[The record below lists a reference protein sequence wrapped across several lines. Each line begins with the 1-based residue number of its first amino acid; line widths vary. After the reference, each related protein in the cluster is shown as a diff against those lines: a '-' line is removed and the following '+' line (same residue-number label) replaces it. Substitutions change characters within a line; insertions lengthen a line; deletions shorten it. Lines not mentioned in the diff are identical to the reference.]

1 VPEELPASGERLAVN
16 EALLRLSRT
25 IAGFTS
31 LNELLRQLPVS
42 LHEAVPFDHLG
53 LVLHDAD
60 RDVLR
65 VVLVHPEV
73 LLPMREVPV
82 DFGPAG
88 IVLRSQQTMV
98 VRLDTGEPLTGMMPA
113 LRDLGFRIICGVPLT
128 TSRARLGVLVFGSC
142 NAASYD
148 QAAVALMEQIT
159 AQVALAVEHAVH
171 LERLEALGA
180 SLAAE
185 RDRVQLLLRLN
196 NAITAELDLEEL
208 LKTVSKLLGETIT
221 HHFASLT
228 LWDADR
234 QQFHRHALRFPTGK
248 GLIKPDVP
256 VPLSSPAILAFNAG
270 ETMVF
275 RQEDVQQLGGD
286 AARVMRE
293 ERLTVACCIPILTAR
308 GKYGTLNIASPD
320 PDAFPPE
327 EVTLL
332 EQVSQQLA
340 IAIENATVVHRANS
354 YRRQLGDHR
363 DRLQLLLDVNNLL
376 VSELDYPS
384 VLGKISQALRDVI
397 QHDYASIA
405 LYDSESGKMQLHAL
419 TFTDERGVR
428 PADHL
433 LPLDASPAGITYQ
446 RGTVSIFGEADL
458 AGFGPAGA
466 PTLIAERIK
475 SICCVPLVTRRSKL
489 GVISVGSRI
498 ANAFSAEDGALLGQ
512 LSSQIAIAV
521 ENARAYGEI
530 AVIKDQLAGEKD
542 YLLDEVR
549 LAHDFREI
557 IGQSAVLTRV
567 LQTIATVAPTDST
580 VLLLG
585 ETGTGKELLARALHN
600 LSRRRERT
608 FVRLNVAALPA
619 GLVESELF
627 GYEKGA
633 FTGASTNK
641 VGRLELA
648 NRGTLFLDEIGDLP
662 LEMQPKLL
670 RALQEREF
678 ERLGSTRTMH
688 VDVRMIAATNRD
700 LETMVADGLFR
711 SDLFYRLNVFPIH
724 VPALRERRED
734 IPALVRHFVAK
745 FAREMSRRITTI
757 PDETIASLQ
766 RWHWPGNIR
775 ELENVIERA
784 VILSS
789 GPVLQVPPAAI
800 HPPQARR
807 VAAREAS
814 PARLS
819 DAERDVIV
827 RALRESNGVVAG
839 PRGAA
844 ARLGVKRTTLQ
855 SKMRKLGITRPGY

>member
-1 VPEELPASGERLAVN
+1 VAEAQPPSSETLAID

-31 LNELLRQLPVS
+31 LNELLRQLPAS

-65 VVLVHPEV
+65 IALVHPDV
-73 LLPMREVPV
+73 PLPMRETPV

-88 IVLRSQQTMV
+88 VILRSQQTMV
-98 VRLDTGEPLTGMMPA
+98 IRLDTNEPLTGMMPT
-113 LRDLGFRIICGVPLT
+113 LRDLGFRILCGVPLT
-128 TSRARLGVLVFGSC
+128 TPRARLGVLVFASC
-142 NAASYD
+142 NDASYG
-148 QAAVALMEQIT
+148 ASAVILMEQIT
-159 AQVALAVEHAVH
+159 AQVALAVEHAVQ

-185 RDRVQLLLRLN
+185 RDRVQFLLRLN
-196 NAITAELDLEEL
+196 NAITSELDLEQL
-208 LKTVSKLLGETIT
+208 LKMVSKLLGETIT

-228 LWDADR
+228 LWNADR
-234 QQFHRHALRFPTGK
+234 QQFHRHALLFPTGK
-248 GLIKPDVP
+248 GVIKPDVP
-256 VPLSSPAILAFNAG
+256 VPPSSPAILAFNAG
-270 ETMVF
+270 QTMVF
-275 RQEDVQQLGGD
+275 RQEDVERLGGD
-286 AARVMRE
+286 GARVMRE
-293 ERLTVACCIPILTAR
+293 EGLTVACCIPIVTAR
-308 GKYGTLNIASPD
+308 GKYGTLNIASPN
-320 PDAFPPE
+320 PDAFPPD
-327 EVTLL
+327 EVALL
-332 EQVSQQLA
+332 EQVSRQLA
-340 IAIENATVVHRANS
+340 IAIENATVVHRANN

-384 VLGKISQALRDVI
+384 VLAKISQALRDVI

-405 LYDSESGKMQLHAL
+405 LYDAESGQMQLHAL
-419 TFTDERGVR
+419 TFTDERGVQ
-428 PADHL
+428 PADRS
-433 LPLDASPAGITYQ
+433 LPLDSSPAGITYQ
-446 RGTVSIFGEADL
+446 RGVVSMFGEAEL
-458 AGFGPAGA
+458 ASFGPTGA
-466 PTLIAERIK
+466 PTLIAEGIK

-489 GVISVGSRI
+489 GVISVASRS
-498 ANAFSAEDGALLGQ
+498 AGAFSADDGALLGQ

-530 AVIKDQLAGEKD
+530 AVIKEQLAGEKD

-557 IGQSAVLTRV
+557 IGQSAALKRV

-600 LSRRRERT
+600 LSRRRDRT
-608 FVRLNVAALPA
+608 FVRLNGAALPA
-619 GLVESELF
+619 GLIESELF
-627 GYEKGA
+627 GYDKGA
-633 FTGASTNK
+633 FTGAAMSK

-648 NRGTLFLDEIGDLP
+648 NRGTLFLDEVGDLP
-662 LEMQPKLL
+662 LDVQPKLL

-678 ERLGSTRTMH
+678 ERLGSTRTLR
-688 VDVRMIAATNRD
+688 VDVRLIAATNRD
-700 LETMVADGLFR
+700 LEAMVSSGQFR
-711 SDLFYRLNVFPIH
+711 NDLFYRLNVFPIL

-734 IPALVRHFVAK
+734 IPALVSHFVAK
-745 FAREMSRRITTI
+745 FSREMNRRITTI
-757 PDETIASLQ
+757 PDETIAALV

-789 GPVLQVPPAAI
+789 GPVLQVPPTAI
-800 HPPQARR
+800 HPRQAAR
-807 VAAREAS
+807 VAVRDAT
-814 PARLS
+814 PARLT
-819 DAERDVIV
+819 DAERDAIL
-827 RALRESNGVVAG
+827 RALRESNGIVAG
-839 PRGAA
+839 PHGAA

>member
-1 VPEELPASGERLAVN
+1 MADNGRTSGDSRAVAD
-16 EALLRLSRT
+16 ALLRLSDR
-25 IAGFTS
+25 IAGFRT
-31 LNELLRQLPVS
+31 LDDLLRNLPTP
-42 LHEAVPFDHLG
+42 LREAVPFDHIG
-53 LVLHDAD
+53 LVLHDPA
-60 RDVLR
+60 RQLLRIVLTD
-65 VVLVHPEV
+65 PEV
-73 LLPMREVPV
+73 PFPRRELPIDDGSSATIWRTQRTTV
-82 DFGPAG
+82 
-88 IVLRSQQTMV
+88 IH
-98 VRLDTGEPLTGMMPA
+98 LDSGSSIGGTLPF
-113 LRDLGFRIICGVPLT
+113 LRDYGFHVLCGVPLT
-128 TSRARLGVLVFGSC
+128 TARTRLGVLVFGSTS
-142 NAASYD
+142 ATDYTPE
-148 QAAVALMEQIT
+148 AVGLMEQIT
-159 AQVALAVEHAVH
+159 AQVALAIEHVLQ
-171 LERLEALGA
+171 LERLETLGA

-185 RDRVQLLLRLN
+185 RDRVQFLLRVN
-196 NAITAELDLEEL
+196 NAITSELDLEEL
-208 LKTVSKLLGETIT
+208 LKTVSRLLGETIS

-228 LWDADR
+228 LWDAER
-234 QQFHRHALRFPTGK
+234 QQFHRHALLFPSGRGT
-248 GLIKPDVP
+248 IRPDVP
-256 VPLSSPAILAFNAG
+256 VPSSSPAILAFNA
-270 ETMVF
+270 EQTMVF
-275 RQEDVQQLGGD
+275 RQDEIDRLGGE

-293 ERLTVACCIPILTAR
+293 ENLAVACCIPILTAR

-320 PDAFPPE
+320 PAAFPPD
-327 EVTLL
+327 EVALL
-332 EQVSQQLA
+332 EQVSRQFA

-354 YRRQLGDHR
+354 YRRQLADHR

-384 VLGKISQALRDVI
+384 VLGKISQALGDVI

-405 LYDSESGKMQLHAL
+405 LYDAESGQMQLHAL

-428 PADHL
+428 PADRL
-433 LPLDASPAGITYQ
+433 LPLDTSPAGVTYQ
-446 RGTVSIFGEADL
+446 RGVVSMFGEADL
-458 AGFGPAGA
+458 AAFGPAGA
-466 PTLIAERIK
+466 PTLITEGIK
-475 SICCVPLVTRRSKL
+475 SVCCVPLVTRRSKL
-489 GVISVGSRI
+489 GVISVASRNV
-498 ANAFSAEDGALLGQ
+498 NAFSVDDGALLGQ

-557 IGQSAVLTRV
+557 IGQSAALKRV

-585 ETGTGKELLARALHN
+585 ETGTGKELLARALHS
-600 LSRRRERT
+600 LSRRRDRT
-608 FVRLNVAALPA
+608 FVRLNGAALPA
-619 GLVESELF
+619 GLIESELF
-627 GYEKGA
+627 GYDKGA
-633 FTGASTNK
+633 FTGAAMNK

-648 NRGTLFLDEIGDLP
+648 NRGTLFLDEVGDLP
-662 LEMQPKLL
+662 LEVQPKLL

-678 ERLGSTRTMH
+678 ERLGSTRTLR
-688 VDVRMIAATNRD
+688 VDVRLIAATNRD
-700 LETMVADGLFR
+700 LDAMVADGLFR

-734 IPALVRHFVAK
+734 IPALVSHFVAK
-745 FAREMSRRITTI
+745 FAREMNRRITTV
-757 PDETIASLQ
+757 PDETIAALV

-789 GPVLQVPPAAI
+789 GPVLQVPSAAI
-800 HPPQARR
+800 HPPQARP
-807 VAAREAS
+807 AASRDAS
-814 PARLS
+814 PARLR
-819 DAERDVIV
+819 DTERDAIV